1 MAATTISRANCF
13 EQYARLGWN
22 VGSANL
28 RWIPATETKAAY
40 KLLQPHSK
48 FDDTLPK
55 TLRYDA
61 TAFIVYTGEQSNVC
75 VIDLDDL
82 ERAEQK
88 HLETLMVDCNA
99 VQRTRKGRHYFYTW
113 DERIC
118 TTTGKEDSKV
128 DTRGSGGCILCY
140 PTVYL
145 IPDVGTGVVEYT
157 WERFPS
163 DSEVLGACPEPVIAY
178 LATLGLVS
186 ASGPKKPVKK
196 SAKTAKKITAAAVAA
211 DTTNTDADVRLRPIL
226 DAIPASHWNSY
237 ADWITIGMAC
247 FNEGCSVTLWDEFSK
262 RGSTYVAGECAVKWL
277 SFRKDA
283 DRKVTARRLMEWI
296 DIVDDVFACRKFI
309 AALGDSVHREDDAV
323 FLFDPAT
330 GLWDSTETAL
340 YAAVHRHKA
349 TLVFHAGGET
359 LNYGGS
365 TRLIKNMLFHLKA
378 LLPNETFMAARAEA
392 SLPYLLFS
400 DGIFHIPTVTF
411 TAGFDKSLVFTAR
424 IPRPFPSEK
433 DRDRALEAEIDR
445 RLFVEPLQTAAV
457 GSYLKMRLARSIA
470 GCYRDKKFVCCIG
483 EADSSKGT
491 ITGAMRAAF
500 GGYVVEWNANH
511 LKYNSHSGA
520 DEAKKLSW
528 TFPIKDARLAISNEC
543 RMDKVPIDGNLLKS
557 LSSGGDVISARQNF
571 KDEVPLVL
579 RASFMYMGNDMPE
592 ITPKDSGIKTRLR
605 VVRFTKRFVETP
617 VLPHERQADPTIKDL
632 LNTDAWRNAVFWLI
646 VDSYGLSVAE
656 PAEVVEETNEWVPV
670 DGNKFREV
678 LEEEFVLNPSCSEEG
693 NFVAAKDII
702 AYARSQNL
710 NMSDTKIG
718 RELGKLGLAKSDKK
732 IDGKSLRVWVGIKH
746 S

>member
-1 MAATTISRANCF
+1 MAATSVTRPLTITADNCF
-13 EQYARLGWN
+13 AEYERLGWI

-28 RWIPATETKAAY
+28 TWDAVANK
-40 KLLQPHSK
+40 KLLRPHSK
-48 FDDTLPK
+48 FGDEVAK
-55 TLRYDA
+55 TLRTDA
-61 TAFIVYTGEQSNVC
+61 TAFLVYTGEQSNVC

-82 ERAEQK
+82 ERAEQR

-99 VQRTRKGRHYFYTW
+99 VQRTRKGRHYFYAW
-113 DERIC
+113 DARIR
-118 TTTGKEDSKV
+118 TTGKDDSKV
-128 DTRGSGGCILCY
+128 DTRGAGGCILCY
-140 PTVYL
+140 PTTYS
-145 IPDVGTGVVEYT
+145 IPDVGSVEYT

-163 DSEVLGACPEPVIAY
+163 EMLRVCPEPVIAY
-178 LATLGLVS
+178 LATLGLIKQTAVQRTP
-186 ASGPKKPVKK
+186 AKIKAV
-196 SAKTAKKITAAAVAA
+196 AKTTT
-211 DTTNTDADVRLRPIL
+211 DTSNDDRLRPVL
-226 DAIPASHWNSY
+226 EELPASRWNSY

-247 FNEGCSVTLWDEFSK
+247 FNEGCTVALWDEFSK
-262 RGSTYVAGECAVKWL
+262 RGSTYVAGECAAKWL

-283 DRKVTARRLMEWI
+283 DRKVTARRLTEWI
-296 DIVDDVFACRKFI
+296 DIIDDVFACRKFI
-309 AALGDSVHREDDAV
+309 AALGDSVHREDDVV
-323 FLFDPAT
+323 FVFDPST
-330 GLWDSTETAL
+330 GLWDSSETAL

-349 TLVFHAGGET
+349 ALIFHTVGDTGSKLT

-378 LLPNETFMAARAEA
+378 LLPNETFMATRAEA

-400 DGIFHIPTVTF
+400 DGIFHIPSATF
-411 TAGFDKSLVFTAR
+411 TAGFDKTLVFTAR
-424 IPRPFPSEK
+424 IPRPFPLASC
-433 DRDRALEAEIDR
+433 RNRALEVEIDR

-457 GSYLKMRLARSIA
+457 GSYLKMRLARSLA

-592 ITPKDSGIKTRLR
+592 ITPKDSGINTRLR
-605 VVRFTKRFVETP
+605 VVRFTKRFVEKP
-617 VLPHERQADPTIKDL
+617 VLPNERQADPTIKDL
-632 LNTDAWRNAVFWLI
+632 LNTEAWQNAVFWLI
-646 VDSYGLSVAE
+646 MDSYGCSTGE
-656 PAEVVEETNEWVPV
+656 PVEVVEETNEWIPQ
-670 DGNKFREV
+670 DLTKFREV
-678 LEEEFVLNPSCSEEG
+678 LEEEFVLNPSEVAED

-702 AYARSQNL
+702 AYVRSQNL

-718 RELGKLGLAKSDKK
+718 RELGKLGLERTIKK
-732 IDGKSLRVWVGIKH
+732 VGGKAVGVWKGIKH

>member
-1 MAATTISRANCF
+1 M
-13 EQYARLGWN
+13 
-22 VGSANL
+22 
-28 RWIPATETKAAY
+28 
-40 KLLQPHSK
+40 LLPHSK
-48 FDDTLPK
+48 FGDDVLK
-55 TLRYDA
+55 TLRTDA
-61 TAFIVYTGEQSNVC
+61 SAFLVYTGEESNVC

-82 ERAEQK
+82 EKEEQR
-88 HLETLMVDCNA
+88 HLEILMVDCNA

-113 DERIC
+113 DARIR
-118 TTTGKEDSKV
+118 TTGRLESKV

-140 PTVYL
+140 PTTYV
-145 IPDVGTGVVEYT
+145 IPLSGLVEYT
-157 WERFPS
+157 WERFPDGS
-163 DSEVLGACPEPVIAY
+163 TGGSEGLMACPEPVIAY
-178 LATLGLVS
+178 LATLGLVKT
-186 ASGPKKPVKK
+186 ATTTVKKPLKASSLETTV
-196 SAKTAKKITAAAVAA
+196 AAAA
-211 DTTNTDADVRLRPIL
+211 DADARLRLIL
-226 DAIPASHWNSY
+226 EALPLIHWNSY

-247 FNEGCSVTLWDEFSK
+247 FNEGCSMALWDEFST

-283 DRKVTARRLMEWI
+283 DRKVTARRLLEWI

-309 AALGDSVHREDDAV
+309 AAMGDSIHREDDSV

-340 YAAVHRHKA
+340 FAAVHRHKA
-349 TLVFHAGGET
+349 ALVFHTVGDTGMKTT

-365 TRLIKNMLFHLKA
+365 TRHIKNMLFHLKS
-378 LLPNETFMAARAEA
+378 LLPNEPFMTRNIEA

-400 DGIFHIPTVTF
+400 DGIFHIPTGVF
-411 TAGFDKSLVFTAR
+411 TAGFDKRLVFTTR
-424 IPRPFPSEK
+424 ISRPFPSE
-433 DRDRALEAEIDR
+433 RDRALEAEINR
-445 RLFVEPLQTAAV
+445 RLFVEPLQTAEV
-457 GSYLKMRLARSIA
+457 GSYLKMRLARSLA

-491 ITGAMRAAF
+491 ITGAMRSAF

-511 LKYNSHSGA
+511 LKYNGHSGA

-605 VVRFTKRFVETP
+605 VVRFTKRFVERP
-617 VLPHERQADPTIKDL
+617 VLPNELKADPAIKEL

-646 VDSYGLSVAE
+646 MDSYGLSVAE
-656 PAEVVEETNEWVPV
+656 PVEVVEETNEWMPL

-702 AYARSQNL
+702 AYVRSQDL

-718 RELGKLGLAKSDKK
+718 RELGKLGLERTIKK
-732 IDGKSLRVWVGIKH
+732 VGGKAVTIWKGIKKM
-746 S
+746 